1 MFKKSPNPKVEELNK
16 SWTKRSYN
24 LGGLRAITR
33 DLLRYCAWC
42 GEGRLHH
49 GNQKYCT
56 SECGDMAMAWSYP
69 QKEQG
74 LYYLLQ
80 RQDFKCALCQYDYV
94 PLLDMIVE
102 AWNSRGGFF
111 EPWDYRNKF
120 SWHHVKNL
128 KHKTPKERRLEVDH
142 IIPIYKGG
150 QSLGLD
156 NHQAICYSCHK
167 TKTSTDLK
175 GKRK

>member
-1 MFKKSPNPKVEELNK
+1 MEELNK
-16 SWTKRSYN
+16 SWTGRSYN
-24 LGGLRAITR
+24 LGGLSAIKR

-49 GNQKYCT
+49 GNQKYCKE
-56 SECGDMAMAWSYP
+56 ECGNFAMAWSYP

-74 LYYLLQ
+74 LYYLLKKQ
-80 RQDFKCALCQYDYV
+80 EFKCALCQYDYV
-94 PLLDMIVE
+94 PLFEQTV
-102 AWNSRGGFF
+102 ARWNNESSYW

-120 SWHHVKNL
+120 SWHHIKEVK
-128 KHKTPKERRLEVDH
+128 HRAPKDRRLEVDH

-156 NHQAICYSCHK
+156 NHQAICYTCHK
-167 TKTSTDLK
+167 TKTSQDLK